1 MRSAF
6 LLPLLLAACAT
17 VSVPESG
24 PQQVEADIEIGQ
36 VDAGD
41 GEGEAQDETAAR
53 PGRAWPALVP
63 TGAGQRIGHRDY
75 GRGRSAC
82 TGGRA

>member
-53 PGRAWPALVP
+53 PARPGRAVP